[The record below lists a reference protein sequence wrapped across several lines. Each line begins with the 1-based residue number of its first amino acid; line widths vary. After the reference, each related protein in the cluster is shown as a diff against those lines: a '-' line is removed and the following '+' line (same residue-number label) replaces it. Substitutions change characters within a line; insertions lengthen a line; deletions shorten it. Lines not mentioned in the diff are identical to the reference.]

1 MIKLRILPSH
11 VPPSLTSSCQMK
23 SAITLCQVPE
33 AAAGPFVFHQ
43 PLAEGFAAAK
53 KHGYDSVELFFP
65 GPNFITVEDV
75 QALATAHD
83 LGIAAVGTGAGMVKH
98 GLSLTDPDAA
108 GREKALA
115 FILEMIELGGKLGAP
130 AILGSMQGKWGGDVS
145 RDQALVWLAEAL
157 KKCGAAA
164 AVYNVP
170 FIYEPLNRYE
180 TNLINHLAEGAKY
193 IEENGL
199 DNIVLLA
206 DLFHM
211 NIEESDVAQAI
222 LDAGK
227 HTGHVHF
234 ADSNRQSM
242 GFGHTNPA
250 PIIAALK
257 QVGYTGY
264 LSAEV
269 FPKPDADVCAAQEI
283 KAIKEALN

>member
-1 MIKLRILPSH
+1 
-11 VPPSLTSSCQMK
+11 MK
-23 SAITLCQVPE
+23 SAITLSQVPQ

-43 PLAEGFAAAK
+43 PLAEGFAAAA

-65 GPNFITVEDV
+65 GPDFITVEEV
-75 QALATAHD
+75 KALAAEHD

-98 GLSLTDPDAA
+98 GLSLTDPDPAKREAA
-108 GREKALA
+108 LE
-115 FILEMIELGGKLGAP
+115 FILKMIDFGGQLGAP

-145 RDQALVWLAEAL
+145 RDQALSWLADAL
-157 KKCGAAA
+157 KAAGAAA
-164 AVYNVP
+164 AKHNVP

-193 IEENGL
+193 IEDNGL

-222 LDAGK
+222 RDAGK

-234 ADSNRQSM
+234 ADSNRSAM
-242 GFGHTNPA
+242 GMGHSDPA
-250 PIIAALK
+250 PIVAALK
-257 QVGYTGY
+257 EVGYTGY

-269 FPKPDADVCAAQEI
+269 FPKPDADTCAAQEI
-283 KAIKEALN
+283 KAIKEALA